1 MNTASHLIVAIQL
14 LLCLL
19 HCIVTEKQ
27 QTTEISCEPVEYVM
41 CQNMEYNFTSFPTAR
56 FKRQADAVLELHQ
69 FYPLVKIGCSESIQE
84 FLCYTYLPEC
94 TASHEVIYPCR
105 SMCEEAKPGC
115 EDIMEKF
122 GFSWPSVLS
131 CENFSE
137 TNCKALDSQQSTAR
151 PINCEPIESTM
162 CRNMEYNF
170 TSFPTARF
178 ERQSD
183 ATLELHQFYP
193 LIQIGCSKYLQE
205 FLCYSYLPE
214 CTPTHEVIYPC
225 RSMCEEAKRFCYSA
239 MQSFGFTWPSSLSC
253 ENFSETKCIDS
264 KQTTERQCE
273 KLDVPMCK
281 YFGYNTTRTI
291 IGNTSY
297 DTYRQNLIKWMD
309 NLANHVSVECRYVLE
324 RFICLAYYSPCGM
337 DQPCRSFCKKVTKV
351 CSPEEIP
358 TMKWLIHCKDFPVE
372 SYVLMK
378 FLGKKCTKSN
388 EVVIFE
394 DSHTKRL
401 METRRLAKMAKTDAD
416 FINKVIDRLE
426 TYANRIDENTNFVD
440 SGPIKAIIFDG
451 LRSSIAGLRSNAHLM
466 STFLN
471 LIEN

>member
-1 MNTASHLIVAIQL
+1 M
-14 LLCLL
+14 
-19 HCIVTEKQ
+19 
-27 QTTEISCEPVEYVM
+27 
-41 CQNMEYNFTSFPTAR
+41 NFTT
-56 FKRQADAVLELHQ
+56 
-69 FYPLVKIGCSESIQE
+69 
-84 FLCYTYLPEC
+84 
-94 TASHEVIYPCR
+94 
-105 SMCEEAKPGC
+105 
-115 EDIMEKF
+115 
-122 GFSWPSVLS
+122 
-131 CENFSE
+131 
-137 TNCKALDSQQSTAR
+137 
-151 PINCEPIESTM
+151 
-162 CRNMEYNF
+162 
-170 TSFPTARF
+170 
-178 ERQSD
+178 
-183 ATLELHQFYP
+183 
-193 LIQIGCSKYLQE
+193 KYLE
-205 FLCYSYLPE
+205 
-214 CTPTHEVIYPC
+214 
-225 RSMCEEAKRFCYSA
+225 
-239 MQSFGFTWPSSLSC
+239 
-253 ENFSETKCIDS
+253 
-264 KQTTERQCE
+264 CE

-372 SYVLMK
+372 RYVLMK
-378 FLGKKCTKSN
+378 FSGKKCTKSN
-388 EVVIFE
+388 EVVLFE

-401 METRRLAKMAKTDAD
+401 METKRLAKMAKTDAD